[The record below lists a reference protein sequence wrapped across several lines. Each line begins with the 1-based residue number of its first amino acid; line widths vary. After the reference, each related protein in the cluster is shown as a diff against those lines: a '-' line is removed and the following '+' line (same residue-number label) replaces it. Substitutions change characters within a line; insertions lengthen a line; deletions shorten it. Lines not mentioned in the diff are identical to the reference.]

1 MFYLFVCFTVC
12 VFLKTEILHSR
23 SIDLC
28 PLLAKGTPCI
38 FTCRCKCEHRDL
50 TEEKR
55 LSASVCR
62 ALCLKITGRALRRKS
77 LRRKR
82 CACVSV
88 VFFGLTNRFHAHSHP
103 RGRLAFMFVL
113 VQVIEIGSVRVDIH
127 ETTMNNANLWQKV
140 LPTGGGSSGGVG
152 SGSGGGGSH
161 GHRGSSSSNS
171 GFQFKPTDKKTVRV
185 F

>member
-1 MFYLFVCFTVC
+1 
-12 VFLKTEILHSR
+12 
-23 SIDLC
+23 
-28 PLLAKGTPCI
+28 
-38 FTCRCKCEHRDL
+38 
-50 TEEKR
+50 
-55 LSASVCR
+55 
-62 ALCLKITGRALRRKS
+62 
-77 LRRKR
+77 
-82 CACVSV
+82 
-88 VFFGLTNRFHAHSHP
+88 
-103 RGRLAFMFVL
+103 MFVL